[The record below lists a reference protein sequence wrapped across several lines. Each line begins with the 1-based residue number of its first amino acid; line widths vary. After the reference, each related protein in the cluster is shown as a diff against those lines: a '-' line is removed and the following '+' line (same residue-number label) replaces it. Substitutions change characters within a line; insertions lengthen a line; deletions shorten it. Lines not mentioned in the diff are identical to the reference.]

1 VNDSFLPSSELA
13 ALPPLLRESTER
25 HWQRFLEAGGV
36 VPDALLAEVVRV
48 FACSHFIAEVCSR
61 HADVISDLVAS
72 GDLERNHDHA
82 RYAAAL
88 AARLEAVTSETEL
101 LQVLRRFRQR
111 EMVRIA
117 WRDLAGRA
125 GLSETLEDLSALA
138 DVCVDGALEWL
149 HRDHTVVW
157 GTPTDADGNPLRLVV
172 FGMGKLGGRE
182 LNFSSDIDLIF
193 CYPGEG
199 ETQGGRRSVTHQE
212 FFVRLGQRLIHALDR
227 TTADGFVF
235 RVDMRLRPFGEAA
248 ALAISFDAME
258 EYYQTHGREWERY
271 ALIKARP
278 VAGDLAAGERLL
290 AALRPFVYRR
300 YVDYGAF
307 ESLRDMKA
315 LIEQEVRRKG
325 MAHNVKLGAGGIRE
339 VEFIGQAFQLI
350 RGGRDPGLQQRSI
363 LPVLDTVRER
373 QLLPGYVVDELVEAY
388 ALLRNVENRIQMVG
402 DEQRHTLPEGAEERA
417 RLAFA
422 LGYADWATF
431 DEALSACRRRVHE
444 HFEQVF
450 AAPQNQASAQ
460 GSEDLAALWVGAL
473 DERQAEAV
481 LENRGYQVT
490 ADALRLIT
498 LTRDSHAL
506 RNLSERGHGRL
517 DRLMPLLIAAVGQR
531 REPDRTLQHVLRL
544 VEAIARR
551 TAYLALLVE
560 NPMALSQLVQLCSAS
575 PWIAALLTRH
585 PVLLDEL
592 LDPRSLYYPPR
603 RDAMREELAGRL
615 AGVQPDDE
623 EQQLEVLRQFKQA
636 NTLRVAAADIAE
648 AVPLMVVSDHLTELA
663 ETILAASIQ
672 LAWRHLAAR
681 HGSPVVPGAG
691 SGFAI
696 VGYGKLGG
704 IELGYGSDLDLVFLH
719 AGEPG
724 ENTAGP
730 RPVANAVFYTRL
742 AQRLIHVL
750 TAHTPSGVLY
760 EVDTRLRP
768 SGASGLLVSALP
780 AFAEYQLSQAW
791 TWEHQALVRARVVAG
806 DPAVAQAFE
815 AVRREVLGK
824 ERDLDVLRRE
834 VREMRER
841 MRSELS
847 RSAGREFDLKQG
859 AGGIADIE
867 FVVQYGVLAWAHRFP
882 DLLEFTDNIRQIDAL
897 ARNGLVSADE
907 ATLLADAYRAYRA
920 RVHRLTL
927 RDLPAL
933 APADEFTAQRAG
945 VQRVWD
951 RLLGSGN

>member
-1 VNDSFLPSSELA
+1 MNDALLPRELDVI
-13 ALPPLLRESTER
+13 PPLLRAGTER
-25 HWQRFLEAGGV
+25 HWRRFIEAGGA
-36 VPDALLAEVVRV
+36 VPEPWVAEAVRV
-48 FACSHFIAEVCSR
+48 FACSHFVAEVCSR
-61 HADVISDLVAS
+61 YPGLISDLIAS
-72 GDLERNHDHA
+72 GDLARSHDHR
-82 RYAAAL
+82 RYPGTLSAQLGAVAN
-88 AARLEAVTSETEL
+88 EAEL
-101 LQVLRRFRQR
+101 LQVLRRFRRR

-117 WRDLAGRA
+117 WRDLTGRA
-125 GLSETLEDLSALA
+125 TLAETLEDLSSLA
-138 DVCVDGALEWL
+138 DACVEGALDWL
-149 HRDHTVVW
+149 YRDHAAIW
-157 GTPTDADGNPLRLVV
+157 GMPRDADGNPQRMVV

-193 CYPGEG
+193 CYPAEG
-199 ETQGGRRSVTHQE
+199 ETQGGRRLVTHQE
-212 FFVRLGQRLIHALDR
+212 FFVRLGQRLINALER

-235 RVDMRLRPFGEAA
+235 RVDMRLRPFGEAS

-258 EYYQTHGREWERY
+258 EYYQNHGREWERY

-278 VAGDLAAGERLL
+278 VAGDREAGERLL
-290 AALRPFVYRR
+290 ARLRPFMYRR

-325 MAHNVKLGAGGIRE
+325 MEHNVKLGAGGIRE

-350 RGGRDPGLQQRSI
+350 RGGRDPELQQRSI
-363 LPVLDTVRER
+363 LPVLQTLRER
-373 QLLPGYVVDELVEAY
+373 QLLPGYVVDELANAY
-388 ALLRNVENRIQMVG
+388 VLLRNVENRIQMVA
-402 DEQRHTLPEGAEERA
+402 DEQRHTLPEGDEEQA

-422 LGYADWATF
+422 LGHADWASL
-431 DEALSACRRRVHE
+431 DAALSASRRRVHE

-450 AAPQNQASAQ
+450 AAPQNHAAAQ
-460 GSEDLAALWVGAL
+460 GSEDLAALWLGTL
-473 DERQAEAV
+473 DEAQAMAV
-481 LENRGYQVT
+481 LENRGYEN
-490 ADALRLIT
+490 AAEALRLIT
-498 LTRDSHAL
+498 LTRESHAL

-517 DRLMPLLIAAVGQR
+517 DRLMPLLIAAVGKR
-531 REPDRTLQHVLRL
+531 RDPDRTLQHVLQL

-575 PWIAALLTRH
+575 AWIAALLTRH

-592 LDPRSLYYPPR
+592 LDPRALYHPPR
-603 RDAMREELAGRL
+603 RAAMAEELNQRL
-615 AGVQPDDE
+615 AGVAPDDE
-623 EQQLEVLRQFKQA
+623 EQQLEVLRQFKQT
-636 NTLRVAAADIAE
+636 NTLRVAAADVAD

-663 ETILAASIQ
+663 ETILAASVQ
-672 LAWRHLAAR
+672 LAWRHLVAR
-681 HGSPVVPGAG
+681 HGTPAIPWDG

-719 AGEPG
+719 DGDPAVS
-724 ENTAGP
+724 TAGP

-750 TAHTPSGVLY
+750 TARTPSGVLY

-768 SGASGLLVSALP
+768 SGSSGLLVSALP
-780 AFAEYQLSQAW
+780 AFAEYQRNQAW

-806 DPAVAQAFE
+806 DPHVAQAFA
-815 AVRREVLGK
+815 AVRHEVLGR

-841 MRSELS
+841 MRRELS
-847 RSAGREFDLKQG
+847 RSDGREFDLKQD

-867 FVVQYGVLAWAHRFP
+867 FMVQYGVLAWAHRFP

-897 ARNGLVSADE
+897 ARNALVSAEE
-907 ATLLADAYRAYRA
+907 AQLLADAYRAYRA

-933 APADEFTAQRAG
+933 VPADEFAGQRAG

-951 RLLGSGN
+951 RLLG